1 MVHVAYE
8 TVLSECVS
16 SEVISTIKRLECQLT
31 QLRNEQFSLAQL
43 LGEAVHMNNRNEEEL
58 LKVKETM
65 ARILKYHTKLSS
77 LRSTMASL
85 GTQAGQ
91 LQRRAETLKSVKL
104 QYLSQIDDIRRTEQ
118 ARDQAIAAKM
128 SESSISK
135 ATGSVSEAT
144 VTRKATNEKAKS
156 SKPSNATPLNKLKKK
171 KAKAREVQIA
181 DESWSNSPLRK
192 SKSSR
197 TN

>member
-1 MVHVAYE
+1 MAHTAYE

-16 SEVISTIKRLECQLT
+16 SEVISIIKRLECQLI
-31 QLRNEQFSLAQL
+31 QMRNEQFALAQL
-43 LGEAVHMNNRNEEEL
+43 LAEAVDVNNRNEEEL

-65 ARILKYHTKLSS
+65 ARISKYYTKLLS

-85 GTQAGQ
+85 NTHANQ
-91 LQRRAETLKSVKL
+91 LQRRAETLKSIKL

-128 SESSISK
+128 SENTVSM
-135 ATGSVSEAT
+135 ATRSVSEAT
-144 VTRKATNEKAKS
+144 VARKATSEKAKS
-156 SKPSNATPLNKLKKK
+156 STTTNAVPVSKLKKK
-171 KAKAREVQIA
+171 KAKAREVKIA
-181 DESWSNSPLRK
+181 DESWSRSPLRK
-192 SKSSR
+192 SKSSM